1 MSYPTGSPGGYS
13 SQPTQQSA
21 PVFGRPPQ
29 RPNPLGDLGLPRLMY
44 LLVTVLSL
52 VAYFCSFTSDAS
64 GLSIQVMIL
73 LAGGLLA
80 ALDLL
85 PKGPDTLVFA
95 TLLSSIGG
103 LSVLAAVIEGSGG
116 TVPTIDIII
125 LVFALLQLLVAVAAL
140 LLDHEIIK
148 LAPRQAVPYQ
158 PAANPAA
165 TSTFQPAQQPG
176 PQGHPG
182 AQAGPGGQGHPG
194 QGGPGAQA
202 PGQPGSPQPGQ
213 PGQPGHPGQY
223 GQPPAQST
231 QFMQQPGQ
239 LGNPSSGFNNGQQ

>member
-1 MSYPTGSPGGYS
+1 MSYPTGTPGGYS

-29 RPNPLGDLGLPRLMY
+29 RPNPLGDLGLSRLLY
-44 LLVTVLSL
+44 LLVAVLSL

-64 GLSIQVMIL
+64 GLSLQVMIL
-73 LAGGLLA
+73 LGGGLLA

-85 PKGPDTLVFA
+85 PKGPDTLVFS
-95 TLLSSIGG
+95 TLLSTIGG
-103 LSVLAAVIEGSGG
+103 LGVLAAVIEGSGG

-125 LVFALLQLLVAVAAL
+125 LVFALLQFLVSVAAL
-140 LLDHEIIK
+140 LMDHEIVK

-158 PAANPAA
+158 PAPSPNA
-165 TSTFQPAQQPG
+165 TTTFQPAGQPG
-176 PQGHPG
+176 GPHTGAQQQGGPAHPG
-182 AQAGPGGQGHPG
+182 QPAPGGQQPAPG
-194 QGGPGAQA
+194 QT
-202 PGQPGSPQPGQ
+202 PGQPGAQQPGQ
-213 PGQPGHPGQY
+213 PGQY

-239 LGNPSSGFNNGQQ
+239 LGNPSGFNNGQQ